1 MTDRGERN
9 DSDEKRR
16 VIEEVGCYVS
26 TPLGNSMRPM
36 LRGGKDNILVKTPE
50 GRLKK
55 FDVCLYAR
63 KSGVHVLHRVVKVRP
78 TDYVMRGDNCDYTE
92 YGITDSDLIGVL
104 TGFWRGDRFIPVTS
118 RPYRLYVRLNYL
130 TYPLRRLRIKAVK
143 LLFRIG
149 SHISPLRRLWRKIRR
164 R

>member
-1 MTDRGERN
+1 MTEREGRR

-26 TPLGNSMRPM
+26 TPLGKSMKPM

-55 FDVCLYAR
+55 YDVCLYAR
-63 KSGVHVLHRVVKVRP
+63 KSGVHVLHRVIKVRP

-92 YGITDSDLIGVL
+92 YGITDEDLIGVM
-104 TGFWRGDRFIPVTS
+104 TGFWRGDRFVDVTS
-118 RPYRLYVRLNYL
+118 RAYRLYVHLNHL
-130 TYPLRRLRIKAVK
+130 TYPIRWLRIKTVK
-143 LLFRIG
+143 LIFRIG
-149 SHISPLRRLWRKIRR
+149 SHIPPLRWLWRKIRR